1 MKAILFNWEP
11 LISNDKII
19 ITGIEIGWRALN
31 CRHFFP
37 NNEAS
42 HPLFFFL
49 SSPLNLSPMT
59 LSQLMKNSYRNDDI
73 LIPSLASFSVYSIY
87 PCWELC
93 FSWLANANSGVATRP
108 LWSSRWRSSSFS
120 SISFWGGKKKIGN
133 MRIKILGIKKHVC
146 VCVSPLEKKKKNA
159 FDMWKTTSRH

>member
-1 MKAILFNWEP
+1 
-11 LISNDKII
+11 
-19 ITGIEIGWRALN
+19 
-31 CRHFFP
+31 
-37 NNEAS
+37 
-42 HPLFFFL
+42 
-49 SSPLNLSPMT
+49 MT

-120 SISFWGGKKKIGN
+120 SISFFFWGGKEENREYENKNIRNKKT
-133 MRIKILGIKKHVC
+133 LSELC
-146 VCVSPLEKKKKNA
+146 VCPHSKNKKCLWYKMEDDESSLNHS
-159 FDMWKTTSRH
+159 TRVITSRQYVTRDKWSDASKNLCHIITYDDRMTKK

>member
-1 MKAILFNWEP
+1 
-11 LISNDKII
+11 
-19 ITGIEIGWRALN
+19 
-31 CRHFFP
+31 
-37 NNEAS
+37 
-42 HPLFFFL
+42 
-49 SSPLNLSPMT
+49 MT

-146 VCVSPLEKKKKNA
+146 VCVSPLEKKKKKCLWYVEDDESSLNHS
-159 FDMWKTTSRH
+159 TRVITSRQYVTRDKWSDASKNLCHIITYDDRMTKK